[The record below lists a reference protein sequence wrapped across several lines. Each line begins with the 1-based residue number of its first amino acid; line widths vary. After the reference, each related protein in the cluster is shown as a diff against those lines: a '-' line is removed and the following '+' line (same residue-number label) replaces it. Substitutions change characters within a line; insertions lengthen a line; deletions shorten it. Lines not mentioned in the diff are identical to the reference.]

1 MSEQTKER
9 IFNLGKWEKPWQL
22 TYSELEVRR
31 KYFFLF
37 SVLFDTTK
45 EVLNP
50 GYSDGDREGKK
61 KKERKNEKR
70 KKCSGGDG
78 QSNSRSVTDK
88 SPVLL
93 PQIKTYSLLKK
104 NTTLKSF

>member
-31 KYFFLF
+31 KYFFLL

-45 EVLNP
+45 EVLKILATAM
-50 GYSDGDREGKK
+50 GTGRGKK
-61 KKERKNEKR
+61 KKKKEKM
-70 KKCSGGDG
+70 KKEKSVQEVMVSQTPG
-78 QSNSRSVTDK
+78 Q
-88 SPVLL
+88 
-93 PQIKTYSLLKK
+93 
-104 NTTLKSF
+104 